1 MAETPSP
8 ENEAPEETR
17 RTEAS
22 EIEAPERTPV
32 SEEAATEVPEETA
45 RMERPETVDPQEAP
59 AVREPEAPVPA
70 ETSGADET
78 EDADGIEG
86 IEDSGDAGDD
96 ESFADMFE
104 KYGEETGADL
114 NVGDKVA
121 GRIVSIGRDSVFVN
135 VGSKVDASVDK
146 AELLDADGELPF
158 AEGDMIE
165 LFVVSAG
172 ESDVRLARTLS
183 GEGGF
188 EMLRDAYDARIP
200 VEGKVEKE
208 IKGGFEVT
216 VMNKRAFCP
225 VSQIDLQYVEKPEEY
240 VGQTFPFRIVRYEER
255 GRNIVLSRRDLLQ
268 EEQAVARAAFL
279 ETLKEGEVLEGRVT
293 NLMPYGAFVEIG
305 PGVEG
310 MIHVSE
316 LSWSRVESPEAVVAK
331 GDAVTVQ
338 VLKIEPG
345 KKADQLK
352 IALSVKQ
359 ISGDPWETEA
369 PGLAAGEKVRG
380 VVTRLA
386 DFGAF
391 VEVLPGVEG
400 LVHIS
405 EMSYERR
412 VIHPEEIVSPGAEVD
427 VLIKDVDLD
436 RRRISLSI
444 RDAAG
449 DPWIG
454 IQDRYKV
461 GQAVTGTVEKWEKF
475 GCFVNLEPGV
485 TGLLPKSKVRNAAD
499 PNALEKTKPGDA
511 IAVAIEEIHPRDRK
525 MTLGPGDAREAEDW
539 REYAGRKKADA
550 GAVSASGG
558 LGSLGEKLQEA
569 LKGRK

>member
-78 EDADGIEG
+78 EDADGIEE

-268 EEQAVARAAFL
+268 EAREVERAAFL
-279 ETLKEGEVLEGRVT
+279 ETLKEGDVREGRVT

-316 LSWSRVESPEAVVAK
+316 LSWSRVESPESVVAK

-369 PGLAAGEKVRG
+369 PKLAAGEKVRG

-444 RDAAG
+444 RDAEG

-454 IQDRYKV
+454 VQDRYKV